1 MKKSKKILSLVCA
14 IAVLI
19 GMLTIPASAASYRYA
34 YPEGDYIIAS
44 AADPNY
50 VLDLSG
56 GGTATYTYFQL
67 YERNDTP
74 AQIFTVK
81 NMGDGWFLLIHKE
94 SGKVVNVE
102 SGISKCGARLWLYPW
117 DSTPAGQ
124 FRFFQVVGTDSYVIQ
139 NGISPGRVLDVDNG
153 HMGCYNNQRVQLWDT
168 HDGVSALWKL
178 IPVSENSTSSNS
190 TAPQTNYFPAYTGYS
205 LSIVTALKSL
215 GIDSSFSSRTDIA
228 QANGISGYTGSSSQN
243 LTMLNLLK
251 RGRLINPNGNS
262 SSNTPAQNTGNYENA
277 WFPAPVM
284 RLTQIAYESYSH
296 KNTNVIDIAPG
307 GRVFA
312 PFTGKVVYKNTR
324 WGYVL
329 FQSIDKVYYADG
341 TLDYMTIGLMHD
353 SDISDLY
360 EGQIIQQGQAF
371 YDAGGMGAGNPNAY
385 AKHVEIGVF
394 KGRISGPPNP
404 SKLCNG
410 EVFAYN
416 AFFVNTSKTT
426 SIVNAGVMERGNY
439 MTGGASSNWNGYWKT
454 L

>member
-1 MKKSKKILSLVCA
+1 MLV
-14 IAVLI
+14 
-19 GMLTIPASAASYRYA
+19 
-34 YPEGDYIIAS
+34 
-44 AADPNY
+44 
-50 VLDLSG
+50 
-56 GGTATYTYFQL
+56 
-67 YERNDTP
+67 
-74 AQIFTVK
+74 
-81 NMGDGWFLLIHKE
+81 HKE

-102 SGISKCGARLWLYPW
+102 NGISKCGARLWLYPW
-117 DSTPAGQ
+117 DSTSAGQ
-124 FRFFQVVGTDSYVIQ
+124 FRFFQVDGTDSYVIQ

-153 HMGCYNNQRVQLWDT
+153 HMGCYNNQRVQLWDA
-168 HDGVSALWKL
+168 HDGVSAQWKL
-178 IPVSENSTSSNS
+178 IPVPENSASGSN
-190 TAPQTNYFPAYTGYS
+190 TDTQTNYFPAYTGHS

-215 GIDSSFSSRTDIA
+215 GIDSSRSFRTNIA
-228 QANGISGYTGSSSQN
+228 RANEISGYTGSASQN
-243 LTMLNLLK
+243 LKMLNLLR
-251 RGRLINPNGNS
+251 RGQLIDPSGSFN
-262 SSNTPAQNTGNYENA
+262 SNTPKQNTDSYEKA

-284 RLTQIAYESYSH
+284 RITQIAYESCSH

-312 PFTGKVVYKNTR
+312 PFSGKIVYKNDR

-329 FQSIDKVYYADG
+329 LQSIDKVYYADG

-353 SDISDLY
+353 SSISDLY
-360 EGQIIQQGQAF
+360 VGQTIQQGQAF

-394 KGRISGPPNP
+394 KGQVSNPPTP
-404 SKLCNG
+404 SKLSNG